1 MKLVSLLCRGE
12 SLKNINKLSKANNC
26 ILVNAFHHELTN
38 NNVHEYVS
46 KCKTVTHV
54 LSPGAYFPAA
64 GAAKIYKNYNFDKI
78 VLPYIKQC
86 SPSIPD
92 SIQNL
97 EGPNGILPVEY
108 LSDINKEDM
117 VKTPRY
123 EFTAPTTGLD
133 ALLYCVNQLKP
144 DQINIIGLD
153 FYDQSGYFSKSHG
166 REFSKEV
173 IDRKHAIR
181 SGEPTDRMQ
190 KFFIKIIEKNLNTQF
205 NLYTKSNIEYKN
217 KNLKVSYYE

>member
-1 MKLVSLLCRGE
+1 M
-12 SLKNINKLSKANNC
+12 
-26 ILVNAFHHELTN
+26 
-38 NNVHEYVS
+38 
-46 KCKTVTHV
+46 
-54 LSPGAYFPAA
+54 
-64 GAAKIYKNYNFDKI
+64 
-78 VLPYIKQC
+78 LPYIKQC

-133 ALLYCVNQLKP
+133 ALLYCVKQLKP